1 MDVFQAGSPP
11 PSCGVQAGARTWI
24 AAPGGGRSSK
34 CPLLSL
40 QSENAKP
47 EGTFQVTM
55 LPGDGVG
62 PELMHAVKEVFK
74 VTAAAPGGMGPRGG
88 QQLRNR

>member
-1 MDVFQAGSPP
+1 MFSRLAALLRPAVCRLGLAHGSRP
-11 PSCGVQAGARTWI
+11 R
-24 AAPGGGRSSK
+24 GGGRSSK

-74 VTAAAPGGMGPRGG
+74 VTAAAPGGTGPRGG